1 MSVISGQRIVSIRK
15 RILAYCEQ
23 HNVAV
28 PSEFLELDPVYAI
41 ALVEIQIPEKPRL
54 IGETFYNEK
63 SVLLYLK
70 DRNKNPENYRF
81 LDFKRGIE
89 LQLESGIGLRRGAEF
104 DNRKDIDIKR

>member
-1 MSVISGQRIVSIRK
+1 MSIVSGQRIVSIRK

-23 HNVAV
+23 HKVAV
-28 PSEFLELDPVYAI
+28 PKAFLELDPVYAI
-41 ALVEIQIPEKPRL
+41 ALIEIRAPEKPRL
-54 IGETFYNEK
+54 VGETFYNEK

-89 LQLESGIGLRRGAEF
+89 LQLESEINLKHGPKF
-104 DNRKDIDIKR
+104 DNRNDVDIRR